1 MTGRVGAAD
10 RRDLCGPARA
20 CRCSRSTSAPSEV
33 LPRPSASATIPG
45 DARSPMRR
53 LRPTRMALNR
63 APLRVA
69 VLGAGT
75 VGREVVRGLL
85 LNSERL
91 SPVDGSPL
99 VLTGIACR
107 DLARPRGDGLPANL
121 LTDAPAHLVAAP
133 DTDVV
138 VELMGGDEPARTL
151 IRAALAA
158 GKPVVTAN
166 KHVIAHHGPD
176 LEAIARR
183 TGAAFRFE
191 AAVAGGIPLLGLL
204 AADLAANQ
212 MTRVRGIVN
221 GTTNY
226 ILSLMA
232 QAGRPYAEVLAD
244 AQSRG
249 YAEADPAGDV
259 EGDDAVNKLV
269 ILARLAFGQWL
280 TPASVGRRPPSV
292 RGLGLPGITGVSD
305 RELGGAATLGLTLKL
320 LATAM
325 AMATG
330 AGAGARGIAAAVIPT
345 AVAATG
351 PFGWTDG
358 VTNRIEVE
366 AEPLGT
372 VAFSGPGAGG
382 AATSSAVLGDL
393 LAIARGLSS
402 TWAGLA
408 PAVGP
413 AIAAADGFQSERS
426 WYAFVPAIQGD
437 AVTTLRRPEFAGT
450 ADHAGGL
457 AVRTV
462 PMTVDAARAA
472 LAPLLIDRA
481 DLTLYPIDE

>member
-1 MTGRVGAAD
+1 M
-10 RRDLCGPARA
+10 
-20 CRCSRSTSAPSEV
+20 S
-33 LPRPSASATIPG
+33 
-45 DARSPMRR
+45 
-53 LRPTRMALNR
+53 R

-75 VGREVVRGLL
+75 VGREVVRGLCEHP
-85 LNSERL
+85 ERA
-91 SPVDGSPL
+91 SAADGSAL
-99 VLTGIACR
+99 VLAGVACR
-107 DLARPRGDGLPANL
+107 NLARAREGGIPADL

-138 VELMGGDEPARTL
+138 VELLGGGEPARTL
-151 IRAALAA
+151 IVAALAA

-166 KHVIAHHGPD
+166 KHVMAHHGPD
-176 LEAIARR
+176 LEAVARR
-183 TGAAFRFE
+183 TGAALRFE
-191 AAVAGGIPLLGLL
+191 AAVGGGIPILGPL
-204 AADLAANQ
+204 ASDLAANQ
-212 MTRVRGIVN
+212 VTRVRGIVN

-226 ILSLMA
+226 ILGLMA

-244 AQSRG
+244 AQARG

-280 TPASVGRRPPSV
+280 TPGSVGRRPPTV
-292 RGLGLPGITGVSD
+292 RGLGLPGITGVTGA
-305 RELGGAATLGLTLKL
+305 ELGGAATLGLTLKL

-325 AMATG
+325 AVATG
-330 AGAGARGIAAAVIPT
+330 PEAVARGIAAAVLPT
-345 AVAATG
+345 AVAAIG
-351 PFGWTDG
+351 PFGRTDG

-366 AEPLGT
+366 AEPIGA

-413 AIAAADGFQSERS
+413 AVAAADGLNSERP
-426 WYAFVPAIQGD
+426 WYAFVPGIQGD
-437 AVTTLRRPEFAGT
+437 AATALRRPEFART
-450 ADHAGGL
+450 ADHAGGQ

-472 LAPLLIDRA
+472 LAPLSIDRP
-481 DLTLYPIDE
+481 DITLYPIDD